1 MKDLSIVIVN
11 YNVKHFLKGCLESIY
26 NADWKNLDIEIWV
39 VDNASVDGS
48 VEMVKKDFPQ
58 VQLISSAE
66 NLGFSKGNNLALRQ
80 CKSKYRLLLNPDTI
94 VEENTFTI
102 CYEYMENHAKVGAL
116 GVKMIDGTG
125 RFLPESK
132 RALPSLW
139 NSFTKLSGLASLF
152 PKSKTFNHYALGHL
166 SENET
171 QDIEVLCGAFMFMR
185 GEALSKVGLLDEAFF
200 MYGEDIDL
208 SYRFLKEKYKIHYLP
223 KTKII
228 HYKGESTKKASF
240 NYVKTFYG
248 AMSIYVRKHYQGFVG
263 GLLAQL
269 IQFAIIIRAFLSLL
283 SRWTK
288 SLFPALLDGILIFGG
303 LYLFSKWW
311 GNFQFSD
318 KGYFDYPQHYQNIG
332 IYASIWAL
340 VLTFIG
346 YYKRVT
352 WRKRIQ
358 GILGGLGIAL
368 LFYALLPE
376 SLRTSRTIL
385 LSGTLVGFLVTTLTG
400 LFWNKDKQKSQKTLV
415 VATIPNAEKI
425 LTELDNHKINYEL
438 HGIVSPHQN
447 AIGEYI
453 NNINALEELVNVLN
467 IDEVIFD
474 SQDIQMKDIM
484 DKMIALGASVSFKI
498 AGDDKLSLLGSNS
511 KNKAGEL
518 YSVDI
523 RYNLTEAYYRHLKRS
538 FDLLAALFCLVFSP
552 ILIGVNKFKIG
563 AYFKNTFSVL
573 LGYKTMV
580 GYSKIDKNL
589 PVIRTGIIP
598 ALESDIH
605 YAKSYN
611 VWMDVEAFVKQIN
624 KIASYGNH

>member
-11 YNVKHFLKGCLESIY
+11 YNVKHFLKGCLDSIY
-26 NADWKNLDIEIWV
+26 NADWQDLDIEVWV

-48 VEMVKKDFPQ
+48 VDMVKNDFPQ
-58 VQLISSAE
+58 VQLIASAE

-102 CYEYMENHAKVGAL
+102 CHEYMENHAEVGAL

-152 PKSKTFNHYALGHL
+152 PKSRTFNHYALGHL

-185 GEALSKVGLLDEAFF
+185 GEALDKVGLLDEDFF

-208 SYRFLKEKYKIHYLP
+208 SYGFLKEKYKIHYLP

-228 HYKGESTKKASF
+228 HYKGESTKKASL

-269 IQFAIIIRAFLSLL
+269 IQLAIILRAGI
-283 SRWTK
+283 
-288 SLFPALLDGILIFGG
+288 SLFYRWGKALLPAFIDGLLIFGG

-311 GNFQFSD
+311 GDFQFSD
-318 KGYFDYPQHYQNIG
+318 KGYFEYPRHYQNIG
-332 IYASIWAL
+332 IYASIWVL

-358 GILGGLGIAL
+358 GVLGGLGIAL

-385 LSGTLVGFLVTTLTG
+385 LSGSLVGFLVTGLTG
-400 LFWNKDKQKSQKTLV
+400 LFWNNNKQKSRKTLI
-415 VATIPNAEKI
+415 VATIHNAQRI
-425 LTELDNHKINYEL
+425 ISVLDNHNIPYEL
-438 HGIVSPHQN
+438 HGIVAPHAHSMN
-447 AIGEYI
+447 GEYI
-453 NNINALEELVNVLN
+453 NNVDALEELVNVLN

-474 SQDIQMKDIM
+474 SQDMKMRDIM
-484 DKMIALGASVSFKI
+484 DKMIALGASASFKI
-498 AGDDKLSLLGSNS
+498 AGDNKLSLLGSNS
-511 KNKAGEL
+511 KNKAGEI

-523 RYNLTEAYYRHLKRS
+523 RYNLTESYYRHLKRS

-552 ILIGVNKFKIG
+552 IFICLNNFKIV
-563 AYFKNTFSVL
+563 AYFKKIFSVL

-580 GYSKIDKNL
+580 GYTEGDKNL
-589 PVIRTGIIP
+589 PFIRKGLISP
-598 ALESDIH
+598 LESDIH

-611 VWMDVEAFVKQIN
+611 VWMDVEAFVKKIN
-624 KIASYGNH
+624 NIT